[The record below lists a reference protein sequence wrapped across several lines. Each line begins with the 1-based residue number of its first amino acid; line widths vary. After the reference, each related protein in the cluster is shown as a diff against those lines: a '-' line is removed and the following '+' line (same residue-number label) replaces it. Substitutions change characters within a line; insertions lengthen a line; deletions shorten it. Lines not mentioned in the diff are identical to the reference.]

1 MMREKKVI
9 GFVSIPNPRT
19 NRIAWSGTFFKTAE
33 AIGKA
38 GYDVLWIKVH
48 PSPILSFLI
57 KVMLFITGRAKNW
70 YWMLSKYYGW
80 LCARS
85 INNDDVRKCDY
96 LFFADRPQM
105 ISYIYSRIER
115 VTNSCPPI
123 IYYSDT
129 TFRLMVDYYWY
140 DIPHWIRHQADFLEK
155 SAMDCSTLIIK
166 SSDWAINSVIKDYGC
181 PESKTSVL
189 ELGAN
194 INEKDI
200 VVAEPYSGG
209 ELRVLFSGV
218 EWKRKGGDIAVE
230 TVKLLNEQGIKAKL
244 YLVGMNKKRIPLAYQ
259 NLDCVEYVGFLN
271 KNNPEQYKRYLDV
284 IGKCH
289 CLLLPTQAE
298 CAGVVFNEAAAFGL
312 PSFTY
317 DTGGIANY
325 VVNNETGYRL
335 DIQSS
340 AQDFANVI
348 AKTIRNKELE
358 KLQKGALLLYKERNN
373 WNRWGQKFSEL
384 IEGLSTGN

>member
-80 LCARS
+80 LCERS

-244 YLVGMNKKRIPLAYQ
+244 YLVGINKKRIPLAYQ

-348 AKTIRNKELE
+348 AKTIRNNELE